1 MRKKLILG
9 LFCLM
14 SMSICASGDLMLKMG
29 VDYLIQGNYK
39 EALFWLNKA
48 ADDGNVEAISTI
60 ALCYYNGMGVEQNY
74 EKAIELYERAAAKG
88 DGFSIYMIGVCHFNG
103 QGLKKNTSK
112 GIKYFEQAIDKGYLY
127 AMTVLA
133 NCYYNGDGVK
143 CNKQK
148 AIAIWTEAAEKG
160 EATAQLKLSNCYTK
174 GDGVNRDE
182 EKAKYW
188 CKQSAEQG
196 NAKAQ
201 YKYANLC
208 IDADNYQEAA
218 IWLLKASEQGHEQA
232 KNQLD
237 VVADLLQ
244 DANVYISPQGDTTDV
259 GEILILVD
267 TMPEFP
273 GGLSA
278 MMKYISD
285 NIQYPVIAQ
294 ENGIEGRVICQFV
307 VEKDGSVTDIK
318 VVRSAGEKSLDM
330 ESIRVIKTMPNWTPG
345 YKNGKP
351 VRVKY
356 TLPINFKLE
365 SDNAKGK
372 KSKKSK

>member
-1 MRKKLILG
+1 M
-9 LFCLM
+9 
-14 SMSICASGDLMLKMG
+14 ADLM
-29 VDYLIQGNYK
+29 
-39 EALFWLNKA
+39 
-48 ADDGNVEAISTI
+48 
-60 ALCYYNGMGVEQNY
+60 
-74 EKAIELYERAAAKG
+74 
-88 DGFSIYMIGVCHFNG
+88 
-103 QGLKKNTSK
+103 
-112 GIKYFEQAIDKGYLY
+112 
-127 AMTVLA
+127 
-133 NCYYNGDGVK
+133 
-143 CNKQK
+143 
-148 AIAIWTEAAEKG
+148 
-160 EATAQLKLSNCYTK
+160 
-174 GDGVNRDE
+174 
-182 EKAKYW
+182 
-188 CKQSAEQG
+188 
-196 NAKAQ
+196 
-201 YKYANLC
+201 
-208 IDADNYQEAA
+208 
-218 IWLLKASEQGHEQA
+218 
-232 KNQLD
+232 
-237 VVADLLQ
+237 Q

-307 VEKDGSVTDIK
+307 VEKDGSVTYIK